1 MKEIKMSEREL
12 IELTISTL
20 LGWAT
25 EEAELNDEGEEGIEV
40 RFSETIETYLE
51 NLGQALNGE

>member
-1 MKEIKMSEREL
+1 MSEREL
-12 IELTISTL
+12 IALTLSTL

>member
-1 MKEIKMSEREL
+1 MSEREL
-12 IELTISTL
+12 IELTLSTL

-40 RFSETIETYLE
+40 RFSEKIFPYLE
-51 NLGQALNGE
+51 NLEQALNGE

>member
-1 MKEIKMSEREL
+1 MKEITMSEREL
-12 IELTISTL
+12 IALTISTL

-40 RFSETIETYLE
+40 RFSEKIFPYLE